1 MSLKILPFVFLVAAG
16 ITLSA
21 QKLSMQEIP
30 LEQGWV
36 FNPSDDPT
44 FADVGLNDK
53 TWRPIRV
60 DVNWDAQG
68 QSELIGYAWYRL
80 RFSLPK
86 EMRDGDKLKEGLLL
100 ALGKIDDGDQ
110 VFLNGEFL
118 GQNGRVFAPGT
129 KPPDFRS
136 GPWDL
141 KRVYRLTLD
150 DPRINWGQENLIA
163 IRVAN
168 PNGAGGMHGKGGR
181 LIRLLGLRDF
191 VGFQSDMTPFTF
203 NGNEVVKTFDMTN
216 RSPKTTMS
224 GTFRI
229 EAKGL
234 ISGKRVFQN
243 RKTINLAPSEKMP
256 VNVRLG
262 RMEEACEISYQIVF
276 RGGETYEYRE
286 ESPYILTPPVSS
298 SPKINGAAVFG
309 AKPGRPFLY
318 TVAASGDRPM
328 IFSASGLPDGLT
340 LNAETGIITGIT
352 TAIGTYRVKITA
364 KNNRGEASRDL
375 EIVSGDRLALTPPMG
390 WNSWN
395 CWGLAVDEEKVIASA
410 KSFVEKGLRDH
421 GWTYINI
428 DDAWQIAGSSADPKR
443 DSDGNIIV
451 NSKFPDMARL
461 GSRIHDLGLKF
472 GIYSSPGPLTCGGYT
487 GSYQYEQNDAN
498 SYASWGVDYLKHDW
512 CSYRRIA
519 KDKSLTELKK
529 PYEIMR
535 DALAKVDRD
544 IVLSLCQYGMGNV
557 WEWGESVGGQ
567 LWRTTDDITDTWES
581 MSEIGFSQ
589 VANAPY
595 AKPGSWND
603 PDMLVIGWVGWGPN
617 LHPTRLRPDEQYTHI
632 SLWCLLSAPLL
643 IGCDL
648 TRLDPFTL
656 NLITNDEVLA
666 INQDILG
673 KQATPK
679 IKEGQIQVWLKEL
692 HDGGKAIG
700 IFNLGDDTANFEVN
714 FETLGIKGQK
724 KLRDLWRQKDIG
736 SSNNGKRSVRVAPHG
751 VVLLKVI

>member
-1 MSLKILPFVFLVAAG
+1 MSLKILPLVFLVAAG

-21 QKLSMQEIP
+21 QKFSTQQISLD
-30 LEQGWV
+30 QGWV

-68 QSELIGYAWYRL
+68 HTGLMGYAWYRL
-80 RFSLPK
+80 RFSLPR
-86 EMRDGDKLKEGLLL
+86 EIRNGDKLKEGLLL
-100 ALGKIDDGDQ
+100 ALGKVDDGDQ

-118 GQNGRVFAPGT
+118 GQNGRTFAPGT
-129 KPPDFRS
+129 KPPEFRS

-141 KRVYRLTLD
+141 KRVYRVAID
-150 DPRINWGQENLIA
+150 DPRIKWGQENLIA
-163 IRVAN
+163 VRVAN
-168 PNGAGGMHGKGGR
+168 PNGAGGMHGKGER

-191 VGFQSDMTPFTF
+191 VGFQSDMMPFTF
-203 NGNEVVKTFDMTN
+203 NGNEVLKSFDMTN
-216 RSPKTTMS
+216 RSPKTAMS
-224 GTFRI
+224 GTLSI

-234 ISGKRVFQN
+234 ISGKRFVRN
-243 RKTINLAPSEKMP
+243 RRTINLAPGEKMP
-256 VNVRLG
+256 IDVRLG
-262 RMEEACEISYQIVF
+262 RREEACEIIYQIIF
-276 RGGETYEYRE
+276 KDGERYEYRE

-298 SPKINGAAVFG
+298 LPQINGAAVFG
-309 AKPGRPFLY
+309 AKPGKPFLY
-318 TVAASGDRPM
+318 TVAVSGDRPM
-328 IFSASGLPDGLT
+328 LFSASGLPDGLT
-340 LNAETGIITGIT
+340 LNAQTGIITGT
-352 TAIGTYRVKITA
+352 TPARGTYKVKITA
-364 KNNRGEASRDL
+364 KNTRGEAIRDL
-375 EIVSGDRLALTPPMG
+375 EIVSGDQLALTPPMG

-395 CWGLAVDEEKVIASA
+395 CWGLAVDEDKIMASA
-410 KSFVEKGLRDH
+410 RSFVEKGLRDH

-428 DDAWQIAGSSADPKR
+428 DDAWQIAGSSPNPKR

-451 NSKFPDMARL
+451 NNKFPDMANL
-461 GSRIHDLGLKF
+461 GERIHDLGLKF

-498 SYASWGVDYLKHDW
+498 SYASWGVDYLKYDW

-519 KDKSLTELKK
+519 QDTSLPELKK
-529 PYEIMR
+529 PYELMR
-535 DALAKVDRD
+535 DSLAKVDRD
-544 IVLSLCQYGMGNV
+544 IVFSLCQYGMGNV

-589 VANAPY
+589 VDNAPY

-632 SLWCLLSAPLL
+632 SLWCLLSSPLL

-679 IKEGQIQVWLKEL
+679 IKEGQIQVWVKEL
-692 HDGGKAIG
+692 YDGGSAVG
-700 IFNLGDDTANFEVN
+700 IFNLGDATANFEVN
-714 FETLGIKGQK
+714 FEALGIKGQK

-736 SSNNGKRSVRVAPHG
+736 SSNGKRSVRVAPHG

>member
-1 MSLKILPFVFLVAAG
+1 MKFKILSLLFLAAAG

-21 QKLSMQEIP
+21 QKQSPQKIS

-36 FNPSDDPT
+36 FNPTDDPS
-44 FADVGLNDK
+44 FADVTLNDK

-68 QSELIGYAWYRL
+68 QEELIGYAWYRL
-80 RFSLPK
+80 RFLLPQ
-86 EMRDGDKLKEGLLL
+86 EMRNGDKLKEGLLL
-100 ALGKIDDGDQ
+100 LIGKIDDGDQ

-118 GQNGRVFAPGT
+118 GQNGRTFAPRT
-129 KPPDFRS
+129 PPPAFNS

-141 KRVYRLTLD
+141 ERVYRLALD
-150 DPRINWGQENLIA
+150 DPRIKWGQENLIA
-163 IRVAN
+163 VRVAN
-168 PNGAGGMHGKGGR
+168 PNGAGGMHGESAR
-181 LIRLLGLRDF
+181 LIRFLGLRDF
-191 VGFQSDMTPFTF
+191 VGFQSDMMPFTF
-203 NGNEVVKTFDMTN
+203 NGNELEKTFDVIN
-216 RSPKTTMS
+216 RSSKVAMS
-224 GTFRI
+224 GTLSI

-234 ISGKRVFQN
+234 ISGKMVARN
-243 RKTINLAPSEKMP
+243 RKTINLAPGAKMP

-262 RMEEACEISYQIVF
+262 RREEACEISYRIVF
-276 RGGETYEYRE
+276 KDGETYEYKE
-286 ESPYILTPPVSS
+286 ESPYILTPPVPS
-298 SPKINGAAVFG
+298 SPRINGAAVFG
-309 AKPGRPFLY
+309 SKPGKPFLY

-328 IFSASGLPDGLT
+328 LFTASGLPDGLS
-340 LNAETGIITGIT
+340 LDVQTGIITGIT
-352 TAIGTYRVKITA
+352 PPRGTYKVKVTA
-364 KNNRGEASRDL
+364 KNNKGEAIRDL
-375 EIVSGDRLALTPPMG
+375 EIVSGDQLALTPPMG

-395 CWGLAVDEEKVIASA
+395 CWGLAVDEGKIVASA
-410 KSFVEKGLRDH
+410 NSLVEKGLRDH

-428 DDAWQIAGSSADPKR
+428 DDAWQIAGASPEPKR

-451 NSKFPDMARL
+451 NNKFPDMARL
-461 GSRIHDLGLKF
+461 GRRIHEFGLKF
-472 GIYSSPGPLTCGGYT
+472 GIYSSPGPQTCGGYT

-498 SYASWGVDYLKHDW
+498 SYASWGVDYLKYDW

-519 KDKSLTELKK
+519 KDRSLSELKK
-529 PYEIMR
+529 PYELMR

-567 LWRTTDDITDTWES
+567 LWRTTDDITDTWKS

-589 VANAPY
+589 VDNAPY

-603 PDMLVIGWVGWGPN
+603 PDMLVVGWVGWGPN

-643 IGCDL
+643 LGCDL

-666 INQDILG
+666 VNQDVLG
-673 KQATPK
+673 VQATPK
-679 IKEGQIQVWLKEL
+679 IKEGQVQVWVKEL
-692 HDGGKAIG
+692 YDGGKAVG
-700 IFNLGDDTANFEVN
+700 IFNLGDSTTNFEVN
-714 FETLGIKGQK
+714 FEALGVKRPK
-724 KLRDLWRQKDIG
+724 KLRDLWRQKDIA
-736 SSNNGKRSVRVAPHG
+736 SLNVKHNVRIAPHG
-751 VVLLKVI
+751 VVLLKVN